1 MKLFHLVMWR
11 MSAILVVILTCWAVL
26 FYLAVMEEVNDE
38 VDDSLSDY
46 AESLIIRSLSGE
58 EMPDTSNGSNNQ
70 YFLYD
75 VSAEYAAS
83 YPKISYRDEMVY
95 ITAKGET
102 EPARILMTISKR
114 MTGIIW
120 SWWFTRQPS
129 RSTTFSGPF
138 WDGLSFCM
146 FFCC

>member
-58 EMPDTSNGSNNQ
+58 KMPDTSNGSNNQ

-102 EPARILMTISKR
+102 EPARILMTISK
-114 MTGIIW
+114 G
-120 SWWFTRQPS
+120 
-129 RSTTFSGPF
+129 
-138 WDGLSFCM
+138 
-146 FFCC
+146 

>member
-83 YPKISYRDEMVY
+83 YPKSPIGMKWYIS
-95 ITAKGET
+95 
-102 EPARILMTISKR
+102 
-114 MTGIIW
+114 
-120 SWWFTRQPS
+120 RQRVRLNLPE
-129 RSTTFSGPF
+129 F
-138 WDGLSFCM
+138 
-146 FFCC
+146 

>member
-11 MSAILVVILTCWAVL
+11 MSTILVVILTCWAVL

-70 YFLYD
+70 YFLYE
-75 VSAEYAAS
+75 VSAEYASS

-102 EPARILMTISKR
+102 EPARILMTIFQKK
-114 MTGIIW
+114 MGIH
-120 SWWFTRQPS
+120 
-129 RSTTFSGPF
+129 GAG
-138 WDGLSFCM
+138 GLYTYH
-146 FFCC
+146 